1 MKSTK
6 YAILDLDMFLFRV
19 AWQVDRLGLAKTT
32 EVIRNMMRTWVPK
45 GFKPIGTLSDAR
57 WRNFRR
63 LYWPDYKLN
72 REGFGGPKSLRDI
85 RNNAYSGTSFPFP
98 VLYQIGAEADD
109 LMSIL
114 MYENPDS
121 VIVSCDKDML
131 QVPGM
136 HYHPLKKQWTTVTPE
151 EGRKKLL
158 LQWVQGDMGDHV
170 PGVYKHGP
178 KAAEDL
184 ISYDN
189 PEEII
194 LLRYYLT
201 HDYNPYPKLYNM
213 TWHEYALAM
222 YRCVRLCTSREEL
235 NQCISLCPSM
245 PKTSRV
251 FGASSTPG
259 ATKGQPISSPQL
271 LESQDKDSLLKQAE
285 TQSPSLLPAIVLD
298 ELTTD

>member
-1 MKSTK
+1 MSRKL
-6 YAILDLDMFLFRV
+6 AILDLDMFLFRG
-19 AWQVDRLGLAKTT
+19 AWQIDRLGLTKAP
-32 EVIRNMMRTWVPK
+32 EILRNMSKTWIPK
-45 GFKPIGTLSDAR
+45 GYTPIGTLSDAR

-72 REGFGGPKSLRDI
+72 REGFGGPKSLKEI
-85 RNNAYSGTSFPFP
+85 RTQAYSGSFPFP
-98 VLYQIGAEADD
+98 VVSKIGTEADD
-109 LMSIL
+109 LMSVL
-114 MYENPDS
+114 MYENPES

-131 QVPGM
+131 QVPGL

-158 LQWVQGDMGDHV
+158 TQWVQGDMGDHV

-184 ISYDN
+184 VSYGN
-189 PEEII
+189 PEEVI

-213 TWHEYALAM
+213 TWEDYALAM
-222 YRCVRLCTSREEL
+222 YRCVKLCTTRKEL
-235 NQCISLCPSM
+235 DKCTLLCHSM

-251 FGASSTPG
+251 FAGSSTRG
-259 ATKGQPISSPQL
+259 ATSAQPTSSPPLQL
-271 LESQDKDSLLKQAE
+271 SPETESALRLIE
-285 TQSPSLLPAIVLD
+285 
-298 ELTTD
+298 ENRLT